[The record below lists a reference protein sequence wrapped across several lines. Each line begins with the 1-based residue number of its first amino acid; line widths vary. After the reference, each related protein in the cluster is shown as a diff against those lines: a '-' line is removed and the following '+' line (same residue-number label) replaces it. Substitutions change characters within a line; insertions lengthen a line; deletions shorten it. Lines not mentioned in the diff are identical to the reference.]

1 METEAIAMG
10 NNMRLGK
17 GLEALLGNVA
27 ASAPAEQDE
36 SKESVR
42 ILSINQIDPN
52 PYQPRQEFD
61 EAEMQELADSIA
73 MHGVIQPI
81 LVTSHGQGRYTLV
94 AGERRCRARRK
105 ACLSESTAILRT
117 MDDRALREIALIE
130 NLQRVNLN
138 PVEEAESISLLM
150 QEYGLTQENVS
161 ERVGKSRS
169 AVANA
174 LRLLSLPSAV
184 LQMVRDG
191 KLSSGHA
198 RAVLSVPGEDRQLAF
213 AEEIVKQGY
222 SVREAE
228 KRAKLWKEEAARPAK
243 KKAVLDL
250 HLRSAQEELQQRLGT
265 KVELTGTPEKGKIS
279 ISYFSPYELERL
291 YALLGGR
298 IEQD

>member
-1 METEAIAMG
+1 MG

-36 SKESVR
+36 SKASVR

-61 EAEMQELADSIA
+61 DAEMQDLADSIA
-73 MHGVIQPI
+73 VHGVIQPI

-94 AGERRCRARRK
+94 AGERRWRASRK
-105 ACLSESTAILRT
+105 AGLS
-117 MDDRALREIALIE
+117 EIALIE

-228 KRAKLWKEEAARPAK
+228 KRAKLWKEESARPAK

-265 KVELTGTPEKGKIS
+265 KVEFTGTPEKGKIS

>member
-1 METEAIAMG
+1 MG

-17 GLEALLGNVA
+17 GLEALLGNVTNA
-27 ASAPAEQDE
+27 APAEPGE
-36 SKESVR
+36 NRESVCV
-42 ILSINQIDPN
+42 LSINQIDPN

-73 MHGVIQPI
+73 LHGVIQPI
-81 LVTSHGQGRYTLV
+81 LVTPHGQGRYTLV
-94 AGERRCRARRK
+94 AGERRWRASRK
-105 ACLSESTAILRT
+105 AGLSEIPAIVRP

-174 LRLLSLPSAV
+174 LRLLSLPPAV

-228 KRAKLWKEEAARPAK
+228 KRAKLLKEESARPQK
-243 KKAVLDL
+243 KKGVLDL

-265 KVELTGTPEKGKIS
+265 KVEFTGTPEKGKIS